1 MLQITDNFDY
11 PEDKMAAKPKASGG
25 LAKKGLW
32 GVLKFSFESSD
43 GMFGVC
49 I

>member
-32 GVLKFSFESSD
+32 GV
-43 GMFGVC
+43 FGVEYVYNQMK
-49 I
+49 